1 MAKAKY
7 PVIEYVGVPVEQD
20 QSGQYVIKDQTDFQ
34 LHSWRTGR
42 HTKGKFKQLGQ
53 VFLTENGL
61 SVAVVA
67 THPVAY
73 KDRHG
78 ITPMQRFTSETVAD
92 AVLKLAQS
100 KLV

>member
-1 MAKAKY
+1 MANRPAY
-7 PVIEYVGVPVEQD
+7 Q
-20 QSGQYVIKDQTDFQ
+20 GQVQ
-34 LHSWRTGR
+34 
-42 HTKGKFKQLGQ
+42 QLGQ

-67 THPVAY
+67 TRPVAY

-92 AVLKLAQS
+92 AVLELAQS
-100 KLV
+100 KLA

>member
-7 PVIEYVGVPVEQD
+7 PVSEYVGVPVEQD

-67 THPVAY
+67 THPWHTRIVMASRRCSGLRV
-73 KDRHG
+73 KLWR
-78 ITPMQRFTSETVAD
+78 MQC
-92 AVLKLAQS
+92 
-100 KLV
+100 